1 MTGWDWN
8 CTTSRGLNYEVRATL
23 LLVVAYFAIQKLMYV
38 VLQRSLY

>member
-23 LLVVAYFAIQKLMYV
+23 TPSSSLFCNPKINVCSVAA
-38 VLQRSLY
+38 